1 MSNWRCMDRNPLLSI
16 LIAMKPVPILLLK
29 KMPRLVSLIP
39 IILLFSAIDMTMF
52 RPSFP
57 FLVNSF
63 NDG

>member
-1 MSNWRCMDRNPLLSI
+1 MSNRRCMDRNPLLSI
-16 LIAMKPVPILLLK
+16 LILLLK

-63 NDG
+63 NDGDMRTFK

>member
-39 IILLFSAIDMTMF
+39 IILLLSAIDMTME